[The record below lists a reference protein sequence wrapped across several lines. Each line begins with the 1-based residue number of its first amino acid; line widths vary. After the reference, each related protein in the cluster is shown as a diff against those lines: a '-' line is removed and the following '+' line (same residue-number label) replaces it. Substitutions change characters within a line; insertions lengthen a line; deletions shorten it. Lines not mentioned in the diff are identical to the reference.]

1 LLSSIAQVSVGC
13 KWIARLYASIL
24 LLLILN
30 LASPIARI
38 APIGWLC
45 EAGRVSYCVSRI
57 HMPVSLA
64 FLSTLRV
71 VAGPIIGIEYLFVNV
86 AAAVASFAVAAAS
99 WSYFEAPSFRWA
111 RRTRTPVEISS
122 SGANWARQL
131 DHEHRHRPLFTLNNP
146 VTEN

>member
-45 EAGRVSYCVSRI
+45 EAGRVSYCVSLI

-99 WSYFEAPSFRWA
+99 WSYFEAPILPMGQAYTYSGRDFVQWRELGETA
-111 RRTRTPVEISS
+111 RPRTSP
-122 SGANWARQL
+122 
-131 DHEHRHRPLFTLNNP
+131 
-146 VTEN
+146 